1 MVKIIAEAATCHGG
15 QLELAKSLVLMAADA
30 GADIIKF
37 QHIIPE
43 RLYSPRAMV
52 SGKWIQNPAIQS
64 RTQELLSYEDLVSLK
79 RYSDKI
85 GIEFA
90 LTLFDIRSLE
100 LVSMLGL
107 PFIKIASGDL
117 SFFPFLE
124 QISSLDVPVIL
135 STGMASM
142 SEISAAISVLNP
154 KSSNSLTLLHCV
166 SVYPCPPNLVNLQRI
181 TELQKFGFMVGYSD
195 HSLGD
200 WAAHSAVALGAEVIE
215 KHVRLSNGPITP
227 DYEHSMSE
235 IEFTKFVNS
244 IRNVQHGLL
253 EHPNGQSIEESLVQ
267 KRARRGVYAAKDI
280 EKGQVMSESDF
291 VFLRPES
298 EFTPMNYQQLIGKK
312 VLKNIGSGEPIQAAC
327 LQ

>member
-30 GADIIKF
+30 GADTIKF
-37 QHIIPE
+37 QHIVPE

-52 SGKWIQNPAIQS
+52 SGKWIQNPAILS
-64 RTQELLSYEDLVSLK
+64 RTKELLSNEDLISLK
-79 RYSDKI
+79 QYADRI

-90 LTLFDIRSLE
+90 LTLFDIGSLE
-100 LVSMLGL
+100 MVSMLGL
-107 PFIKIASGDL
+107 PFVKIASGDL

-124 QISSLDVPVIL
+124 QISSLDVPIIL

-142 SEISAAISVLNP
+142 SEISTAISVLNP
-154 KSSNSLTLLHCV
+154 KNINSLTLLHCV
-166 SVYPCPPNLVNLQRI
+166 SVYPCPPSLVNLARI

-215 KHVRLSNGPITP
+215 KHVRLSSGPITP
-227 DYEHSMSE
+227 DFDHSMSE

-244 IRNVQHGLL
+244 IRDVERGLL
-253 EHPNGQSIEESLVQ
+253 ENPNSQSIEESLVQ

-280 EKGQVMSESDF
+280 ETGQVISESDF
-291 VFLRPES
+291 MFLRPES

-312 VLKNIGSGEPIQAAC
+312 VLKKIGSGEPIEATY